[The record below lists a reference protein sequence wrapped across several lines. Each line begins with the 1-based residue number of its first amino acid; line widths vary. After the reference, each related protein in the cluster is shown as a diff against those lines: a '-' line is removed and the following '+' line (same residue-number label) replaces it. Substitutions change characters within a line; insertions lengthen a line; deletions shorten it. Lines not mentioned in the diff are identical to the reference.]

1 MAKSFSNRYIFIYSA
16 ALVVVAAL
24 ILTVVSVS
32 LKPLQTK
39 NQQAETKQMIL
50 KTIGVEATRENA
62 DKLFD
67 QYISVGAYPS
77 VRPDEAT
84 EEGVHGSTP
93 LQFYRYDGGIIIPMR
108 GTGLWGPIWGY
119 LALDGDGTVVG
130 AVFDHKGETPGLGG
144 EIATDKFAARFI
156 GKRMDTQAIHLAK
169 NADHS
174 NPYEVDAISGGT
186 MTSNGVTAMLEKAYN
201 DYSKLTSCSSSTSLT
216 SSTTDSREEA
226 TE

>member
-16 ALVVVAAL
+16 VLVVVAAL
-24 ILTVVSVS
+24 ILTVVAVS

-93 LQFYRYDGGIIIPMR
+93 LQFYRYAGGIVIPLK

-119 LALDGDGTVVG
+119 LALDSTSTVVG

-169 NADHS
+169 NADHG

-186 MTSNGVTAMLEKAYN
+186 MTSNGVTAMLAKAYE
-201 DYSKLTSCSSSTSLT
+201 DYCKLSSSP
-216 SSTTDSREEA
+216 STTSDTSNTREED
-226 TE
+226 EQ

>member
-1 MAKSFSNRYIFIYSA
+1 MKKTFSNTYIFVYSA

-32 LKPLQTK
+32 LKPLQQK

-50 KTIGVEATRENA
+50 KTIGVEATRDNA
-62 DKLFD
+62 AEL
-67 QYISVGAYPS
+67 YARHIT
-77 VRPDEAT
+77 EAD
-84 EEGVHGSTP
+84 GHYA
-93 LQFYRYDGGIIIPMR
+93 FDGGIILPLK

-119 LALDGDGTVVG
+119 LALDSTSTVVG
-130 AVFDHKGETPGLGG
+130 AIFDHKGETPGLGG

-156 GKRMDTQAIHLAK
+156 GKRMDSEPIHLKK
-169 NADHS
+169 NADKG

-186 MTSNGVTAMLEKAYN
+186 MTSNGVTAMLSKAYEN
-201 DYSKLTSCSSSTSLT
+201 YSSISRTSRT
-216 SSTTDSREEA
+216 SRESSKSSRKEA

>member
-16 ALVVVAAL
+16 MLVVVAAL
-24 ILTVVSVS
+24 ILTIVSVS
-32 LKPLQTK
+32 LKPLQTR

-119 LALDGDGTVVG
+119 LALDSTSTVVG

-156 GKRMDTQAIHLAK
+156 GKKMDTQAIHLAK

-186 MTSNGVTAMLEKAYN
+186 MTSNGVTAMLEKAYE
-201 DYSKLTSCSSSTSLT
+201 DYKGLTGSSRATRASSST
-216 SSTTDSREEA
+216 REEA
-226 TE
+226 QQ

>member
-1 MAKSFSNRYIFIYSA
+1 MAKKTFSNTYIFIYSA
-16 ALVVVAAL
+16 VLVVVAAL

-50 KTIGVEATRENA
+50 KTIGVEATRDNA
-62 DKLFD
+62 AELYK
-67 QYISVGAYPS
+67 QYIT
-77 VRPDEAT
+77 EAD
-84 EEGVHGSTP
+84 GGQGTP
-93 LQFYRYDGGIIIPMR
+93 CPYYEYDGGIVLPLK

-119 LALDGDGTVVG
+119 LALDSTSTVVG

-156 GKRMDTQAIHLAK
+156 GKKMDTQAIHLAK

-186 MTSNGVTAMLEKAYN
+186 MTSNGVTAMLAKAYN
-201 DYSKLTSCSSSTSLT
+201 DYKNLNTLNTQNTPSTPINQRKE
-216 SSTTDSREEA
+216 TTE
-226 TE
+226 

>member
-24 ILTVVSVS
+24 ILTVVAVS
-32 LKPLQTK
+32 LKPMQTR

-119 LALDGDGTVVG
+119 LALDSTSTVVG

-186 MTSNGVTAMLEKAYN
+186 MTSNGVTAMLAKAYN
-201 DYSKLTSCSSSTSLT
+201 DYKNLNTLNTQNTPSTPINQ
-216 SSTTDSREEA
+216 RKEA